1 MKQKIIYIKFLIAFL
16 GIVSLI
22 GYGAIP
28 QWASYHN
35 FADKRSF
42 CGIPN
47 FFDTFSNF
55 SFFLAGL
62 YLLIKFQKIKNKNS
76 FSPKDTVFYYA
87 MGLSLFSLF
96 FGSFYYHLQ
105 PNNIR
110 LVWDRLPIASF
121 FSLLFLQILFE
132 MKIIEDNKRNV
143 ILAFVYWFVSSISVF
158 FWYYSGDL
166 RVYAFAQFYPLI
178 CVLVL
183 GIISFFV
190 IEYKSYTKLFL
201 TLIVGYSI
209 AKVFEKFDY
218 ETLTLTNGLLSGHS
232 IKHMIAGLT
241 ILFYFKLKKLVN

>member
-1 MKQKIIYIKFLIAFL
+1 MRQKILYTLLFIALL
-16 GIVSLI
+16 GILSLI

-55 SFFLAGL
+55 SFFAAGV
-62 YLLIKFQKIKNKNS
+62 YLLTKFQKSKQNNL
-76 FSPKDTVFYYA
+76 FSSKDTVFYYA
-87 MGLSLFSLF
+87 MGLSLISLF
-96 FGSFYYHLQ
+96 LGSFYYHLQ
-105 PNNIR
+105 PNDIR

-121 FSLLFLQILFE
+121 FSILFLQILFE
-132 MKIIEDNKRNV
+132 MKIIEDSKRNV
-143 ILAFVYWFVSSISVF
+143 IFAFIYWLVSSISVF
-158 FWYYSGDL
+158 VWYYSGDL
-166 RVYAFAQFYPLI
+166 RLYAFAQFYPLI

-183 GIISFFV
+183 GIISLFV
-190 IEYKSYTKLFL
+190 IEYKSYSKLFL

-241 ILFYFKLKKLVN
+241 VLFYFKIKKIN